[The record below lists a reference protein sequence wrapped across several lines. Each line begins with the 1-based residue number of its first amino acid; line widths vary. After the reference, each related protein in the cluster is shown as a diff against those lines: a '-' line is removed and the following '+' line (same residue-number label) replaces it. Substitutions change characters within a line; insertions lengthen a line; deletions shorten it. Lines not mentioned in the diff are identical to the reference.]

1 MDFSFNINTLL
12 NRLNKINPY
21 SLYIYIYSFFSI

>member
-1 MDFSFNINTLL
+1 ML

-21 SLYIYIYSFFSI
+21 SLYIYILFFFYIKGSESV